1 MMLKQQIKRTLKS
14 RYGSVESGL
23 NPFSVEAGINRW
35 SLKRYLTERGAGIN
49 SRTLEKLQAALYRLD
64 RK

>member
-1 MMLKQQIKRTLKS
+1 MLKQHIKTTLRS
-14 RYGSVESGL
+14 RYGSIEKGL
-23 NPFSVEAGINRW
+23 NPFAVEAGINRW
-35 SLKRYLTERGAGIN
+35 SLKRYLSERGAGIN